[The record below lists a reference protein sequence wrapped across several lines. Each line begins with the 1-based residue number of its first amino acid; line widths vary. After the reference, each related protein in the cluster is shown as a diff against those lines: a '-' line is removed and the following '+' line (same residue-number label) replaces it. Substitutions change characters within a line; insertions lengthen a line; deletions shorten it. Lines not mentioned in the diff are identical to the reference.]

1 MLRLFGAQS
10 TAVGKTVE
18 NFPPQWRAAAQ
29 WKSRGAETLVAL
41 QAQSHSGLKK
51 AAQALRQ
58 AFSADLYGAGETT
71 LSAAVVEALERHDK
85 LLICADAA
93 AGALLEARLENLP
106 GAEKVFDFGAV
117 SYANPKTGPLIE
129 KRARARL
136 PKDCTDPLRQALARA
151 QAARRVVGADLSAA
165 CAERES
171 DLFCILQCP
180 RGQHLD
186 RAGNASDIG
195 AICVDVVGTGGKVA
209 CTGLVLGGA
218 GHSVDLR
225 CVVHTGSLV
234 EVGVG
239 NVHLDIAGGQAV
251 FLFHLFRSEGR
262 DCHSAYQHSG
272 RKCTCKYFFQSHG
285 NTPLSQF

>member
-41 QAQSHSGLKK
+41 QAQSPSGLKK

-71 LSAAVVEALERHDK
+71 LPAAVVEALERHDK

-129 KRARARL
+129 KRARL

-151 QAARRVVGADLSAA
+151 QAARSVVGADLSGRL
-165 CAERES
+165 C
-171 DLFCILQCP
+171 
-180 RGQHLD
+180 
-186 RAGNASDIG
+186 RAG
-195 AICVDVVGTGGKVA
+195 K
-209 CTGLVLGGA
+209 
-218 GHSVDLR
+218 
-225 CVVHTGSLV
+225 
-234 EVGVG
+234 
-239 NVHLDIAGGQAV
+239 
-251 FLFHLFRSEGR
+251 
-262 DCHSAYQHSG
+262 
-272 RKCTCKYFFQSHG
+272 
-285 NTPLSQF
+285 

>member
-41 QAQSHSGLKK
+41 QAQSPSGLKK

-71 LSAAVVEALERHDK
+71 LPAAVVEALERHDK

-129 KRARARL
+129 KRARL
-136 PKDCTDPLRQALARA
+136 PKD
-151 QAARRVVGADLSAA
+151 LS
-165 CAERES
+165 
-171 DLFCILQCP
+171 LI
-180 RGQHLD
+180 H
-186 RAGNASDIG
+186 I
-195 AICVDVVGTGGKVA
+195 
-209 CTGLVLGGA
+209 
-218 GHSVDLR
+218 
-225 CVVHTGSLV
+225 
-234 EVGVG
+234 
-239 NVHLDIAGGQAV
+239 
-251 FLFHLFRSEGR
+251 
-262 DCHSAYQHSG
+262 
-272 RKCTCKYFFQSHG
+272 
-285 NTPLSQF
+285 

>member
-1 MLRLFGAQS
+1 MTQQQETGCVLRLFGAQS

-18 NFPPQWRAAAQ
+18 NFPPQWRAAAR

-41 QAQSHSGLKK
+41 QAQSPSGLKK

-71 LSAAVVEALERHDK
+71 LPAAVVEALERHDK

-171 DLFCILQCP
+171 D
-180 RGQHLD
+180 
-186 RAGNASDIG
+186 
-195 AICVDVVGTGGKVA
+195 CV
-209 CTGLVLGGA
+209 LVL
-218 GHSVDLR
+218 S
-225 CVVHTGSLV
+225 
-234 EVGVG
+234 
-239 NVHLDIAGGQAV
+239 
-251 FLFHLFRSEGR
+251 
-262 DCHSAYQHSG
+262 
-272 RKCTCKYFFQSHG
+272 
-285 NTPLSQF
+285 